1 MSSYQIELREVR
13 LATDGTDDVALFD
26 VRRNEDGETWIVPAM
41 VSPLFRL
48 INMRATVSDEGRRAM
63 VGGLGARAIVE
74 RLNRGAE
81 GESLT
86 ESLEEP
92 LLFSLDYPG
101 APDEPK
107 PLPEFETVTI
117 EVDDGSGA

>member
-1 MSSYQIELREVR
+1 MSSYQILLREVR

-26 VRRNEDGETWIVPAM
+26 VRRREDGETWTVPAM

-48 INMRATVSDEGRRAM
+48 VNMQATVSDERRRAM

-74 RLNRGAE
+74 RLNQG
-81 GESLT
+81 T
-86 ESLEEP
+86 EPEHMEDP
-92 LLFSLDYPG
+92 FLFSLDYPG

-107 PLPEFETVTI
+107 PLAEFEDLTV
-117 EVDDGSGA
+117 EVENGSTA